1 MNFSAAI
8 IKLQQPPEN
17 MLSKED
23 NEVLTRVGPGTLMG
37 SLLRQYWQP
46 VLRSAE
52 LAERD
57 GTPARVRL
65 LGEDLVAFRDTGGK
79 VGLLPLHC
87 PHRGASLFFGRNEE
101 HGLRCIYH
109 GWKFDVSGNCVDM
122 PNEAGESSTRKLKK
136 IGYPCSEFGSV
147 IWAYMGPGE
156 PPGMPELEWAH
167 LPESHVFATKRFH
180 ECNWAQALEGDLDSS
195 HVGLFSYGWRPDGSY
210 NTIGH
215 HRSPRVETHET
226 DFGLWVAARRPSKN
240 GLFYWRATALI
251 LPFYTIIPASGD
263 SPLHINI
270 WQPMDDEHTLV
281 WSIEYHGGRPL
292 TQEERARLGS
302 GQYAHYGPDDL
313 LPASSEPGGR
323 WRSKANRSN
332 DFLIDREM
340 QRTTSFTGLRGF
352 WCQDRAAV
360 ESMGPIANRTTEHL
374 GSSDVGIS
382 RFRRLVLQAARA
394 LKKEGRLPPGL
405 HPKTHRVRA
414 VAALVPESQS
424 WVEAV
429 NALSMARPG
438 EWVPAP

>member
-1 MNFSAAI
+1 
-8 IKLQQPPEN
+8 

-23 NEVLTRVGPGTLMG
+23 NEALTRVGPGTLMG

-57 GTPARVRL
+57 GTPVRVRL

-122 PNEAGESSTRKLKK
+122 PNEVGESSTRRLKK

-195 HVGLFSYGWRPDGSY
+195 HVGLLHSNLNKDVPSFSYGWRPDGSY

-414 VAALVPESQS
+414 VAALVPENQS